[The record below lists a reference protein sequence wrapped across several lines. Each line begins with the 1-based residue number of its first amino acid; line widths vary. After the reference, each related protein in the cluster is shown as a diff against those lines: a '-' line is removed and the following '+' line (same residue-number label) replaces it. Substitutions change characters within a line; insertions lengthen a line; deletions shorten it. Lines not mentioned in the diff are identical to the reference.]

1 MLKNNAKNTW
11 VEYVFGK
18 VASLQH
24 LLCIKMDCIKNTSW
38 RGCKNFMN
46 HRFWNTCT
54 FTLVVYVLFRFF
66 FENLIRL
73 SKTIQKELKTE
84 FLILFLSMIGI
95 VRVMIGLVAWLNSE
109 RRHDLQD
116 LLLIWA
122 VLMSCQGAKQLLST
136 GWSNIRLLNFVK
148 LSTLLIKKGSHKQ
161 YATLT
166 TLAVVWAL

>member
-1 MLKNNAKNTW
+1 MYENGLHQKH
-11 VEYVFGK
+11 
-18 VASLQH
+18 S
-24 LLCIKMDCIKNTSW
+24 C

-46 HRFWNTCT
+46 HCFWNTCAV
-54 FTLVVYVLFRFF
+54 TLVVYVLFRFF

-73 SKTIQKELKTE
+73 SETIQKELKTE
-84 FLILFLSMIGI
+84 FLILFLSMIGM
-95 VRVMIGLVAWLNSE
+95 VRVMICLVVWLTSE

-122 VLMSCQGAKQLLST
+122 VLMSCQRAKQLLST
-136 GWSNIRLLNFVK
+136 DWSNIRLLNFLK
-148 LSTLLIKKGSHKQ
+148 SSTLLIKKGSHKQ